1 MRILICDDDTGFSRQ
16 LREILITFFR
26 ENSLKLP
33 EVIIYDS
40 GEELLKDPGSKD
52 IVFIEANNHKTIVH
66 TVTDD
71 HKCIRNNNYWLDQLQ
86 MPCFFQP
93 HRSFIVN
100 LDHVSSFDHSLI
112 YLCNNQYRAYLTR
125 RKYTQFQDAFLL
137 YLESRR

>member
-52 IVFIEANNHKTIVH
+52 IVFLDIEMPGMNGICAGNELFIFSVPGRCNAFPCVPLSVKAFGRTA
-66 TVTDD
+66 D
-71 HKCIRNNNYWLDQLQ
+71 LQ
-86 MPCFFQP
+86 EYERRPG
-93 HRSFIVN
+93 FI
-100 LDHVSSFDHSLI
+100 
-112 YLCNNQYRAYLTR
+112 
-125 RKYTQFQDAFLL
+125 
-137 YLESRR
+137 